1 MSDKRNRQTKRS
13 INMLR
18 NALLDLLKEKPY
30 EKINISEITDRA
42 DLARSTFYSHY
53 ETKDDL
59 LISYLEE
66 ITEDYL
72 GLYSPPNKWTL
83 EKNILDI
90 EKEVAFFKG
99 WKDLSEIAVL
109 IHQPYIEELVYK
121 VIRDMHLKGYR
132 EIVSPNRPD
141 LNPCFASYWIEFLA
155 STKIAL
161 LRNWVKNDMKESPEV
176 LGEFLYALS
185 GIPTFERTQA
195 EFKDRIC

>member
-1 MSDKRNRQTKRS
+1 MTQNRQTTRS

-18 NALLDLLKEKPY
+18 SAFLALLKEQPF
-30 EKINISEITDRA
+30 EKIRISEITDRA
-42 DLARSTFYSHY
+42 DLARSTFYAHF

-59 LISYLEE
+59 LTSYV
-66 ITEDYL
+66 EDIAEAYL
-72 GLYSPPNKWTL
+72 GLYSPPNKWTS

-90 EKEVAFFKG
+90 EKEVAFFEG
-99 WKDLSEIAVL
+99 WKNLGEIAVL
-109 IHQPYIEELVYK
+109 INQPYVEELVYK
-121 VIRDMHLKGYR
+121 VIRNMHLKGYR
-132 EIVSPNRPD
+132 EIISPNRPD

-161 LRNWVKNDMKESPEV
+161 LRNWVRNDMKDSPEV

-195 EFKDRIC
+195 EFKDKIC